1 MTSRKKTSVRKIR
14 SDCKMNQL
22 TAAQRNAVFKASETR
37 STEDLAAMIA
47 QKYGVKISAT
57 AVGNWL
63 RAERIVR
70 KASDTVAVARHV
82 VETLRE
88 CGENGDIDAAIEALA
103 KERAFDALTQDADI
117 AEIAALVRL
126 VNENKRILLS
136 SRRIDV
142 YERRAN
148 LGVAEDEKKAKKLT
162 PEEALAL
169 IREKFGWKKA

>member
-1 MTSRKKTSVRKIR
+1 
-14 SDCKMNQL
+14 MNRL
-22 TAAQRNAVFKASETR
+22 TAAQRNAVFKAGETR

-47 QKYGVKISAT
+47 AKYGVKMSAT

-70 KASDTVAVARHV
+70 KASDTVAVARHI

-88 CGENGDIDAAIEALA
+88 CGEEGDIDSAIEALA
-103 KERAFDALTQDADI
+103 KERAFDALTQDADV

-126 VNENKRILLS
+126 VNENRRISLS
-136 SRRIDV
+136 SRRLDV

-148 LGVAEDEKKAKKLT
+148 VGDDGGAKKQKKLT
-162 PEEALAL
+162 PEEALNL
-169 IREKFGWKKA
+169 IREKFGWKKD